1 MALPKKPKDVEDFIK
16 DAKAD
21 KEVDKDNLQEHP
33 KAKKFLIE
41 MPYDLWMKLK
51 LRAVREDK
59 SLKQIILEILESNA
73 D

>member
-21 KEVDKDNLQEHP
+21 KKVDKDNLQEYP